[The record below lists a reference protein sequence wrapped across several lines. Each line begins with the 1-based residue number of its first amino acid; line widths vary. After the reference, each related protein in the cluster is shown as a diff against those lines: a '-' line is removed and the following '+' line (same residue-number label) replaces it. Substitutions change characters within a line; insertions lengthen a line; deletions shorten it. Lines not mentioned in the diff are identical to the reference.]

1 MNSIYFNLHK
11 EAAYFC
17 DKLFRLKKKIKIQW
31 KKDAHWGN
39 QLQLSEQQ
47 YDLNEIVSC
56 LKDVFIHFRLRKL
69 IQQMIEQ
76 TYFYKDSEEIERI
89 SVLTYWV
96 LSEQQYAATIFGEY
110 NSFDEYIITL
120 FKKNLTINQPI
131 YFDSLA
137 TFNLKPLHTSLIQ
150 AVGLAIDELKREED
164 HQRFIQS
171 VREFIEHQRIKTK
184 ELHILQGEQFS
195 FFKENGQPYTEIE
208 LKTLMYKEPLYIVGL
223 DENEMNLSPII
234 TLSPRNIYIYGDD
247 PSEAKTLTIINL
259 FQERVHFFPKNE
271 FPFAL
276 Y

>member
-1 MNSIYFNLHK
+1 MNSINFSIHK

-17 DKLFRLKKKIKIQW
+17 DKLFRLKREIKIQW

-39 QLQLSEQQ
+39 QLQLSERQ
-47 YDLNEIVSC
+47 YDINEIVTC
-56 LKDVFIHFRLRKL
+56 LKDVFIHFRLRKV
-69 IQQMIEQ
+69 IQQTIEQ

-96 LSEQQYAATIFGEY
+96 LSEQQYATTIFGDLH
-110 NSFDEYIITL
+110 SFDDYIITL
-120 FKKNLTINQPI
+120 FENNITINQPI

-137 TFNLKPLHTSLIQ
+137 TFNLKPLHTCLIK
-150 AVGLAIDELKREED
+150 AVGYAIDELKREED

-171 VREFIEHQRIKTK
+171 VREFIEHQKIKTK

-195 FFKENGQPYTEIE
+195 FFKEDGKPFTTIE

-234 TLSPRNIYIYGDD
+234 TLSPRKIYIYGDH

-259 FQERVHFFPKNE
+259 FQERVIFLPKQK
-271 FPFAL
+271 FPFDI